1 MGRFLIKIVGLL
13 ALGFSMT
20 PALAFA
26 ATNPA
31 LDSGNGT
38 NTSFNWSGY
47 VATGSNYTGVSGS
60 WTVPSVTPSANA
72 QADATWVGIGG
83 VAASD
88 LIQVGTQEISQNGAV
103 TYEAWYELLPA
114 VSIPVAVTVH
124 AGDFMTASLE
134 QVQTGEWDVSIRD
147 NTTGQS
153 YSTTVSY
160 ASSLSSAEWIEEMPS
175 DQSGFIPL
183 DSFGSVSFTNASA
196 VDNGTTMTPAQANAV
211 SLTLLA
217 NTQQALAVP
226 SSLGSDG
233 ASFTV
238 SRTTV
243 APSVTPRTV
252 SPDGRGGFRRGGGG
266 LSNYHAHPQ
275 TQTISIRQSFGFRN
289 NGWVLQ
295 LQRGQFARMFRS
307 YVR

>member
-13 ALGFSMT
+13 ALGFSMS

-47 VATGSNYTGVSGS
+47 VATSGSYTGVSSS
-60 WTVPSVTPSANA
+60 WTVPSVTPSTNA

-83 VAASD
+83 VSSSD
-88 LIQVGTQEISQNGAV
+88 LIQVGTQAITQNGTV
-103 TYEAWYELLPA
+103 SYEAWYELLPA

-124 AGDFMTASLE
+124 AGDSITASLE
-134 QVQTGEWDVSIRD
+134 QIQTGEWDVSIRD

-160 ASSLSSAEWIEEMPS
+160 ASALSSAEWIEEMPS

-196 VDNGTTMTPAQANAV
+196 VDNGTTMTPTQANAV
-211 SLTLLA
+211 SLTMLA

-226 SSLGSDG
+226 SALGSDG

-243 APSVTPRTV
+243 TSDVTPRAV

-266 LSNYHAHPQ
+266 LSNYRQHQQ
-275 TQTISIRQSFGFRN
+275 TVTVIRQSFGFRS

-307 YVR
+307 YAR